1 MKMYR
6 KSKTT
11 TISKAFN
18 FLVLALIL
26 SACIRNEKPSST
38 DPAVEFNNL
47 AELPDSVEILFLIP
61 SPGEMLDRIYDS
73 EIDYNIDFI
82 NPVSNKEK
90 YLGSYKQA
98 LNLGVYFSDMAYLTL
113 FDTRVTE
120 TVDYLEAIQYLSYEV
135 GISSSVFGSLIERA
149 KANLGNMDSLFTISN
164 EAYVDLLDFLESGG
178 KENTITMISSGA
190 FIESLYLAVN
200 AAGEYSG
207 DNEITSLIWE
217 LRFPLDN
224 LIERA
229 KYSSD
234 DENVQKI
241 LEMLI
246 PVNEI
251 FNNMKKTS
259 PGLKVTTEGS
269 KKVKVDVGANPKV
282 TEEGFNNLKN
292 WVTTVRTSIISGE

>member
-1 MKMYR
+1 MYR

-11 TISKAFN
+11 IISKAIN
-18 FLVLALIL
+18 FLMLALIL
-26 SACIRNEKPSST
+26 GACIRNEKPTST
-38 DPAVEFNNL
+38 DPAAAFNTQ

-61 SPGEMLDRIYDS
+61 SPGEMLDRIYGS

-149 KANLGNMDSLFTISN
+149 KANLGDMDSLFSISN
-164 EAYVDLLDFLESGG
+164 EAYIDLLDFLESGG
-178 KENTITMISSGA
+178 KENTIIMVSSGA

-200 AAGEYSG
+200 AAGEYSD

-217 LRFPLDN
+217 MRFPLDN
-224 LIERA
+224 LLERA
-229 KYSSD
+229 KYTSD

-251 FNNMKKTS
+251 FSSMKKTS

-282 TEEGFNNLKN
+282 TEEGFNNLKK
-292 WVTTVRTSIISGE
+292 WVTTVRTTIISGE